1 MDSARA
7 EHINAT
13 LPPPEDS
20 APASYPPE
28 QGAPPSGPPS
38 GATPLDYET
47 PPGANN
53 TLKKAALR
61 SSMWTLTAFV
71 LAQFIRFASVYF
83 LQWFLLPDDFGVAN
97 TVGFFIVLLAAL
109 SDVGIEQAI
118 IQNKR
123 GDDPSFLNTAWTVH
137 VLRGVLLWVGACALA
152 YPVYRFYQGKE
163 DARYLLVMLP
173 VAGLAPLVAGFNS
186 TAVFTLHRHMRQGWV
201 TVFALAYQIVLVL
214 VTVAIAWKWRS
225 PWAMIIGGIAANFC
239 YMVASHF
246 LIPGYRNRFCWDKQV
261 RSELMKFGKWIMIST
276 LITYLALQIDRV
288 MIPKLLDFHWAGL
301 YGIAITLVSMPREV
315 IGRLASVSLFPLL
328 SRAAEGNPGGVQRV
342 LVRAR
347 GLILTAALAL
357 SLGVILVGPVFVKFF
372 FKQEFHLA
380 GWLTQLASIGG
391 WFILLQATA
400 DRALLAQGR
409 TKPLALSNAV
419 NLTVTV
425 IAALAGRWI
434 DMTLLKNPYGITG
447 FMLGLAAGKL
457 AGHVMIQF
465 EMRRGGM
472 PIIRQDALYTLALLV
487 LSIVGIALPGRL
499 PGFRGNEM
507 IYQAAVA
514 AVLCTLT
521 CAWAGWKVLRGIR

>member
-7 EHINAT
+7 ETANAT

-28 QGAPPSGPPS
+28 QGA
-38 GATPLDYET
+38 AQPLDYEG
-47 PPGANN
+47 PPANN
-53 TLKKAALR
+53 TLKQAALR

-71 LAQFIRFASVYF
+71 LAQFIRFGSVLA
-83 LQWFLLPDDFGVAN
+83 LQWFLLPDDFGVVN

-109 SDVGIEQAI
+109 SDVGIEQAV

-123 GDDPSFLNTAWTVH
+123 GDDRVFLDTAWTVH
-137 VLRGVLLWVGACALA
+137 VLRGAFLFVGACAMA
-152 YPVYRFYQGKE
+152 YPAYLFYRTKA
-163 DARYLLVMLP
+163 DAGYLLVMLP
-173 VAGLAPLVAGFNS
+173 VAGLAPLIAGFNS
-186 TAVFTLHRHMRQGWV
+186 TAVFTLNRHMRQGWV
-201 TVFALAYQIVLVL
+201 TVFALAHQIVLVL
-214 VTVAIAWKWRS
+214 ITVAIAWKWRS
-225 PWAMIIGGIAANFC
+225 PWAMILGGIAANFC

-246 LIPGYRNRFCWDKQV
+246 LISGYRNRFCWDKEV
-261 RSELMKFGKWIMIST
+261 RHELMKFGKWIMIST
-276 LITYLALQIDRV
+276 LITYLALQIDRF
-288 MIPKLLDFHWAGL
+288 MIPKLLDFRWAGL
-301 YGIAITLVSMPREV
+301 YGIALTLVGMPREV
-315 IGRLASVSLFPLL
+315 IGRLAHVSLFPLL
-328 SRAAEGNPGGVQRV
+328 SRAAEGDPGSVARV

-372 FKQEFHLA
+372 FKQDFHLA

-400 DRALLAQGR
+400 DRALLAQGK

-419 NLTVTV
+419 NLAVTV
-425 IAALAGRWI
+425 IAALAGRWL
-434 DMTLLKNPYGITG
+434 DMTLLKNPHGITG

-457 AGHVMIQF
+457 AGHMMIQF
-465 EMRRGGM
+465 EMRKVGM
-472 PIIRQDALYTLALLV
+472 PIIRQDALYTLGLLL
-487 LSIVGIALPGRL
+487 LSVMGIALPARL
-499 PGFRGNEM
+499 PAYRGNEM
-507 IYQAAVA
+507 LYQATVA